1 MEDRLKS
8 LHKSMKN
15 STFGQLE
22 FTEQMQKE
30 IRQKITKQI
39 ESEETILLSIMQ
51 LLIEEKTGYELAKLL
66 RGRGIQTFEGQEGY
80 LYIDLHQLEQA
91 DCLAI
96 RWDGNGEK
104 YYQLSNAG
112 KKKLRKAEKRLGQN
126 QPFLKELL
134 GW

>member
-1 MEDRLKS
+1 MDDRLNG
-8 LHKSMKN
+8 LRKSMKK

-30 IRQKITKQI
+30 IRQKITKQK

-51 LLIEEKTGYELAKLL
+51 LLSEEKTGYELAKLL
-66 RGRGIQTFEGQEGY
+66 RGRGIQKFEDQEGY

-96 RWDGNGEK
+96 RWDGDREK
-104 YYQLSNAG
+104 YYQLSAAG
-112 KKKLRKAEKRLGQN
+112 KKKLRKAEKRIGQN

-134 GW
+134 GR